1 MPRGSRTKEIC
12 LVYSGAQR
20 TEIFNYFVFFFPFE
34 KVDLNVPVCVKLI
47 NNGTTG
53 SYQVT
58 LPLP

>member
-1 MPRGSRTKEIC
+1 MALEQKKSALFTVAPKGRKSSII
-12 LVYSGAQR
+12 LS
-20 TEIFNYFVFFFPFE
+20 FFFPFE